1 MYFYYPIEPPA
12 ACPRSKAA
20 AEAAAAAAAPAAV
33 CPVKHT
39 APAAD
44 AVPAAPAAAVCPVKH
59 SSVPVTTPATD
70 AAVCPVRTRAAAAVA
85 GTHGSDALLANA
97 NSAEPGDTADR
108 FVRAVGA
115 KARSAANASTEDLS
129 KIAHADEVP
138 GGRIPATG
146 RGNSQDGADWVNPTP
161 KELFRA
167 LRRKDKHIDEEDAFS
182 VAFVHSVVVDQTW
195 DQIMAYEALHA
206 DECSDP
212 TLNRFE
218 GKYGD
223 HTIKTKLT
231 HWLYPSVE
239 CFDRH
244 DWYVN
249 RCGREVRYII
259 DYYSTR
265 SAPTTATVTGPDGK
279 PVTVEV
285 PAAEEEYFID
295 ARPAPT
301 VGGMVDRARMAWK
314 RWRNGEQV
322 W

>member
-1 MYFYYPIEPPA
+1 
-12 ACPRSKAA
+12 
-20 AEAAAAAAAPAAV
+20 V

-39 APAAD
+39 AKPADAAAGAAAD
-44 AVPAAPAAAVCPVKH
+44 KPAVCPVKH
-59 SSVPVTTPATD
+59 RGSAT
-70 AAVCPVRTRAAAAVA
+70 AAAA
-85 GTHGSDALLANA
+85 GTHGSAALLGGKDAA
-97 NSAEPGDTADR
+97 AASETAEPGDTADR

-115 KARSAANASTEDLS
+115 RARAAASAATEDLS
-129 KIAHADEVP
+129 KIEHGDEVP

-146 RGNSQDGADWVNPTP
+146 RGNSEDGSDWVNPTP

-167 LRRKDKHIDEEDAFS
+167 LRRKQKHIDEEDAFS
-182 VAFVHSVVVDQTW
+182 VAFVHSAVVDQTW
-195 DQIMAYEALHA
+195 EQIMAYEALHA
-206 DECSDP
+206 DECDAP

-231 HWLYPSVE
+231 HYVYPHAE

-249 RCGREVRYII
+249 RCGKEIHYII
-259 DYYSTR
+259 DYYSTPGEHG
-265 SAPTTATVTGPDGK
+265 A
-279 PVTVEV
+279 
-285 PAAEEEYFID
+285 EEYFID

-301 VGGMVDRARMAWK
+301 VSGLIDRARLAF
-314 RWRNGEQV
+314 RRYRAGESV